1 MILNPKSQALSR
13 FINAMKSGNKSAFIL
28 FDKFVKDNTTSSED
42 RYVLHLKVF
51 KMGKGGEVI
60 ESYSS
65 EKESKPSDIII
76 RNATPKSFGV
86 KDKSG
91 LLNLR
96 LSINS
101 E

>member
-1 MILNPKSQALSR
+1 MYCISKYLRWAR
-13 FINAMKSGNKSAFIL
+13 
-28 FDKFVKDNTTSSED
+28 
-42 RYVLHLKVF
+42 
-51 KMGKGGEVI
+51 GGEVI